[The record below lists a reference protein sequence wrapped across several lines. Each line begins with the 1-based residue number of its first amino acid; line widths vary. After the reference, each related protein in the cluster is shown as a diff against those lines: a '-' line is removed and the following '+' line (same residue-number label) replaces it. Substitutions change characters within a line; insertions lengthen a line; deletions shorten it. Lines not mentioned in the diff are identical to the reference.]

1 MNQLEDPLLGSYDYR
16 LVALSIFI
24 AISTSYAA
32 LDLGGRVTTARG
44 WVRSTWLAGGATAMG
59 IGIWSMHFTGMLA
72 FSLPIPVAY
81 HWPTVL
87 LSLLAAILGAATA
100 LWVVS
105 RREKMGLVLALIGS
119 VLMGFA
125 IAGMHYIGMAAMR
138 LPAVCRYNALLVGV
152 SILIAVIASLAAI
165 VFAFDYRE
173 DFRGATLAKLL
184 SAGVMGT
191 VIFLMHSTGMM
202 SATFFPSAVLSDV
215 SHVMS
220 ISSLGLGVIAAATLL
235 VQGAA
240 VLTSSMDRRF
250 AREAEELQGSE
261 RFRQIADNLKEVLAL
276 ANSDM
281 SKLLYVSRSYEEIW
295 GRTIKSF
302 YANPLSFLEGLHEDD
317 RERVKELVQGLIAG
331 TPIESVECRVI
342 RPDGS
347 IRWVECRGFP
357 VLDSTGKRY
366 RIVGSAQDITKRK
379 QAEEDLDLLSG
390 RILQLQDEE
399 RRRIARDLHD
409 STGQCMVA
417 LETNLGLLQNSL
429 PSAAKKER
437 IMLHECQELVSQA
450 IHEMRTLSYLL
461 HPPMLDETGL
471 GDAIRHYVGGFTKRT
486 GIQVELEVDPL
497 FGRLKGDVELAL
509 FRVVQESLANIHR
522 HSGSRLVKILLERHS
537 DRVTVEVRDTGRET
551 SKEDPSTSAGMP
563 IEKGV
568 GISSMKERVKLI
580 GGHLLIDFGASG
592 TRVRVTV
599 PTVTEKYNRAS
610 NSSS

>member
-220 ISSLGLGVIAAATLL
+220 ISSLGLGGIAATTLL

-250 AREAEELQGSE
+250 AREAKELQSSE

-281 SKLLYVSRSYEEIW
+281 SKLLYVSPSYEEIW

-486 GIQVELEVDPL
+486 GIQVQLEVDPL